1 MRRRRAGRYQLSC
14 SSLLHTDAAGLSSKT
29 MTGRR
34 SVLLYD
40 ASCGFCRWAVA
51 QVLRRDR
58 TLTLRPLGIQS
69 EEGERLLAVLAPA
82 ERLASWHLV
91 TADGCLYSAGAA
103 AVPLL
108 RLLPG
113 GRPGALLLSLSPGLT
128 DRVYRWVA
136 RHRTGTGRLV
146 PSGAKRRALKDLERR
161 ERAGAEDPAPESVRP
176 C

>member
-1 MRRRRAGRYQLSC
+1 MRPQTS
-14 SSLLHTDAAGLSSKT
+14 
-29 MTGRR
+29 RR

-40 ASCGFCRWAVA
+40 ADCGFCRWAVA

-58 TLTLRPLGIQS
+58 AIRLRPVGIQS
-69 EEGERLLAVLAPA
+69 EEGERLLAVLDPA
-82 ERLASWHLV
+82 ERLASWHLL

-113 GRPGALLLSLSPGLT
+113 GQLGVRLFSLSPGLA

-136 RHRTGTGRLV
+136 RHRAGFGRFV
-146 PSGAKRRALKDLERR
+146 PSGAKRRAFKELERR
-161 ERAGAEDPAPESVRP
+161 ERAGAEDPAPENVRP